1 MADGGGPTEQDRSE
15 GMPSHSEAPYVR
27 GAGAWLL
34 SAGPRRLF
42 QVTRRKG
49 GTNSRRYQKNGYVP
63 NPKLCLIAGL
73 LSAAKCMSQIPDS
86 CRLHECSSPAEHI
99 THCFTS
105 KLFELKNRHDKCSRT
120 GSDFGLETDSAPPN
134 DYLRDSTMNAIDLLK
149 ADHERVKGI
158 LTQLSETT
166 ERGVKKRTELLA
178 KLEMEIAIHTRL
190 EEEVLYPAFK
200 KAGGKEQE
208 VMYYEA
214 KEEHRT
220 VDSLVLPDLK
230 VTDPSTP
237 EFAGRVKVVKELLEH
252 HIEEEET
259 EMFPQAKKLL
269 GNATLEELG
278 AQMETLKVQYK
289 KELSASN
296 MAA

>member
-1 MADGGGPTEQDRSE
+1 
-15 GMPSHSEAPYVR
+15 
-27 GAGAWLL
+27 
-34 SAGPRRLF
+34 
-42 QVTRRKG
+42 
-49 GTNSRRYQKNGYVP
+49 
-63 NPKLCLIAGL
+63 
-73 LSAAKCMSQIPDS
+73 
-86 CRLHECSSPAEHI
+86 
-99 THCFTS
+99 
-105 KLFELKNRHDKCSRT
+105 
-120 GSDFGLETDSAPPN
+120 
-134 DYLRDSTMNAIDLLK
+134 MNAIDLLK
-149 ADHERVKGI
+149 ADHERVKTL
-158 LTQLSETT
+158 LTQLSEST

-178 KLEMEIAIHTRL
+178 KLEMEITIHTRL
-190 EEEVLYPAFK
+190 EEEVLYPAYK
-200 KAGGKEQE
+200 KAGGKEQD

-269 GNATLEELG
+269 GKATLDELG
-278 AQMETLKVQYK
+278 AKMETLKARLK
-289 KELSASN
+289 KELDASH